1 MTWRTEI
8 GERTLKG
15 AEATL
20 FRESL
25 GNVVDMVE
33 AELAGDSDLW
43 EFGIPVF
50 DQLGAHAKL
59 ALLAEVGWA
68 LLRDTDACPKLTA
81 INEAAVA
88 ILFANIEHSL
98 HFEVDAQKDGF
109 EDSQF
114 WRPLVLAAYYQM
126 GDTNDLPAPDCTDTE
141 DWELLVDVLSQRIL
155 WDDDF
160 NDADRFLDAPPDEA
174 ESLRDRFGIDDD
186 YYRAIPPD
194 PSEIELPGI
203 RAKLKELYR
212 GP

>member
-1 MTWRTEI
+1 MTWHTEI

-20 FRESL
+20 LRESL

-33 AELAGDSDLW
+33 AEIEGDSDPW
-43 EFGIPVF
+43 EFGVPVF
-50 DQLGAHAKL
+50 DQLAAPAKL

-98 HFEVDAQKDGF
+98 QFEVDAQKDGF
-109 EDSQF
+109 EDSMF
-114 WRPLVLAAYYQM
+114 WRPLVLAVYREI
-126 GDTNDLPAPDCTDTE
+126 GDTTDMPAPDCTDTK
-141 DWELLVDVLSQRIL
+141 DWELLVDVLSQRVL

-174 ESLRDRFGIDDD
+174 DSLRDRFGIDDD

-194 PSEIELPGI
+194 PSETELPGI
-203 RAKLKELYR
+203 RAKLKELYQ
-212 GP
+212 G

>member
-8 GERTLKG
+8 GERALTG
-15 AEATL
+15 AEAAL

-25 GNVVDMVE
+25 GNAVDMVE
-33 AELAGDSDLW
+33 AEIAGDSDPW
-43 EFGIPVF
+43 EFGVPVF
-50 DQLGAHAKL
+50 DQLAAQAKL

-68 LLRDTDACPKLTA
+68 LLQDTDACPKLTA

-98 HFEVDAQKDGF
+98 HLEVDALKDGY
-109 EDSQF
+109 EDSLF
-114 WRPLVLAAYYQM
+114 WRPLVLEVFREI
-126 GDTNDLPAPDCTDTE
+126 GDTIDLPDLDCTDTE
-141 DWELLVDVLSQRIL
+141 DWNLLVDVLSQRIL

-174 ESLRDRFGIDDD
+174 DSLRDQFGIDDD

-194 PSEIELPGI
+194 PSETELPAI
-203 RAKLKELYR
+203 RVKLNELYR
-212 GP
+212 G

>member
-8 GERTLKG
+8 GERILKG
-15 AEATL
+15 AEAAL

-25 GNVVDMVE
+25 GIVVDMVE
-33 AELAGDSDLW
+33 AEIVGDSDPW
-43 EFGIPVF
+43 EFGVPVF
-50 DQLGAHAKL
+50 DQLAAPAKL

-88 ILFANIEHSL
+88 ALFANIEHSL
-98 HFEVDAQKDGF
+98 QFEIDTQKDGY
-109 EDSQF
+109 EDSLF
-114 WRPLVLAAYYQM
+114 WRPLVLAVFREI
-126 GDTNDLPAPDCTDTE
+126 GDTIDLPNPDCTDTE
-141 DWELLVDVLSQRIL
+141 DWNLLVDVLSQRIL

-174 ESLRDRFGIDDD
+174 DSLRDRFGIDDD

-194 PSEIELPGI
+194 PSEAELPGI
-203 RAKLKELYR
+203 RDRLKVLYR
-212 GP
+212 G

>member
-81 INEAAVA
+81 INQSFTNSVGNSTKAPLGGNRSRGQRTDSRHSSFSA
-88 ILFANIEHSL
+88 IS
-98 HFEVDAQKDGF
+98 
-109 EDSQF
+109 
-114 WRPLVLAAYYQM
+114 
-126 GDTNDLPAPDCTDTE
+126 T
-141 DWELLVDVLSQRIL
+141 
-155 WDDDF
+155 
-160 NDADRFLDAPPDEA
+160 
-174 ESLRDRFGIDDD
+174 
-186 YYRAIPPD
+186 
-194 PSEIELPGI
+194 
-203 RAKLKELYR
+203 
-212 GP
+212 

>member
-8 GERTLKG
+8 GERTLTG
-15 AEATL
+15 AEAAL

-33 AELAGDSDLW
+33 AEIAGDSDPW
-43 EFGIPVF
+43 EFGVPVF
-50 DQLGAHAKL
+50 DQLAAPAKL
-59 ALLAEVGWA
+59 VLLAEVGWA

-98 HFEVDAQKDGF
+98 HIEVDAQKDGY
-109 EDSQF
+109 EDSLF
-114 WRPLVLAAYYQM
+114 WRPLVLAVFREI
-126 GDTNDLPAPDCTDTE
+126 GDTIDLPDPDCTDTE
-141 DWELLVDVLSQRIL
+141 DWNLLVDVLSQRIL

-174 ESLRDRFGIDDD
+174 NPLRDQFGIDDD

-194 PSEIELPGI
+194 PSETELPAI

-212 GP
+212 G